1 MSNACYGLVESEKLM
16 ELDIKN
22 ADILVE
28 LLVAKRCAAYG
39 AVVSV
44 EAHRK
49 PSPFA
54 LVEMLRR
61 DLSEAVSSHFKGA
74 IFGNF
79 APIRIEHKDE

>member
-1 MSNACYGLVESEKLM
+1 M

-61 DLSEAVSSHFKGA
+61 DLSEEVSYISRAPFSA
-74 IFGNF
+74 ILHRYG
-79 APIRIEHKDE
+79 

>member
-1 MSNACYGLVESEKLM
+1 MSNACYGLVESEELM

-74 IFGNF
+74 IFGSS
-79 APIRIEHKDE
+79 ALIRLEHKDE